1 MGLVK
6 LWHVWRRFYDKT
18 DLFTAFC
25 SASATTEGVVGCMMR
40 GVAIVGGFSSCV
52 LGLVAAR
59 ASISIISCSNGLL
72 TITFAA
78 VGGWIEPRPRMAYYS
93 WLVFTKER
101 GETGEESVTTV
112 DSSLI
117 EGRSAC
123 WSVPIRYY
131 RSC

>member
-1 MGLVK
+1 MLVM
-6 LWHVWRRFYDKT
+6 LWHVWRRFYDNT

-25 SASATTEGVVGCMMR
+25 SASATTGCMMR

-52 LGLVAAR
+52 LGFVAAR
-59 ASISIISCSNGLL
+59 ASISIISYSNGLL

-78 VGGWIEPRPRMAYYS
+78 VGCWIEPRPRMAYCN

-101 GETGEESVTTV
+101 GETGESATV

-117 EGRSAC
+117 EGRSA
-123 WSVPIRYY
+123 WSVPNRY
-131 RSC
+131 RS